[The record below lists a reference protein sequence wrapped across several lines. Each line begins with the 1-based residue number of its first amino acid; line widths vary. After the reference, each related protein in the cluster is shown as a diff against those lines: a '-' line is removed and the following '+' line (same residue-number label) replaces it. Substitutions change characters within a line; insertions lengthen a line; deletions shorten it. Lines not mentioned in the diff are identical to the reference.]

1 MNKLI
6 ILVILL
12 TISSFVECGKIKKCF
27 ELSKCNSD
35 AKKACK
41 GTWIDRTC
49 ECQCIQKE
57 DCMINHVF
65 NSQTCQCECR
75 PDPKCP
81 GDRWIE
87 TQCKCLNIAARKLKV
102 KI

>member
-1 MNKLI
+1 MNKFL
-6 ILVILL
+6 ILVTLL
-12 TISSFVECGKIKKCF
+12 TILSFVECGKMKKCF

-35 AKKACK
+35 AKIACK
-41 GTWIDRTC
+41 ETWIDNIC

-57 DCMINHVF
+57 DCMINHIF
-65 NSQTCQCECR
+65 NPKTCQCECR

-87 TQCKCLNIAARKLKV
+87 AQCKCLKIAARRFP
-102 KI
+102 KIS